1 MELRIDKRE
10 NLYFTWKVVFS
21 VLELLVV
28 VAIFSALGS
37 AGIGTMG
44 ATLAVVVLYA
54 AMIALFFLLQKVYLI
69 GYLKGDGVTV
79 SERQFPEVFALYKAM
94 GEELGLKKLPS
105 LFLIQQGGA
114 LNAFAVRFSGHNYI
128 AIYSDVFSLISSDME
143 TVKFILGHE
152 LGHVKRG
159 HMSKRFWTCLSSII
173 PFLTPAYSRSCEYT
187 CDNIGHHF
195 AKENPLNGLVLLAA
209 GKDLYQRVDVA
220 SYVADAQANN
230 TDAVKFT
237 GLFIGHPFLPNRIR
251 NLQDG
256 KRP

>member
-1 MELRIDKRE
+1 MEIRIDKRE
-10 NLYFTWKVVFS
+10 NLYFALKVVFS
-21 VLELLVV
+21 VIELMV
-28 VAIFSALGS
+28 VAALFSALGS
-37 AGIGTMG
+37 AGIGTVG
-44 ATLAVVVLYA
+44 ATMAILVLYA
-54 AMIALFFLLQKVYLI
+54 ALIVLFFLFQKIYLI
-69 GYLKGDGVTV
+69 GYLKGDGVAV
-79 SERQFPEVFALYKAM
+79 SERQFPEVYALYKAM
-94 GEELGLKKLPS
+94 GAELGLKKLPT

-114 LNAFAVRFSGHNYI
+114 LNAFAVRFSGNNYI
-128 AIYSDVFSLISSDME
+128 AVYSDVFSLISSDME

-152 LGHVKRG
+152 LGHVRRN
-159 HMSKRFWTCLSSII
+159 HMSKRFWTCLSSIV

-220 SYVADAQANN
+220 AYVADAKANN

-237 GLFIGHPFLPNRIR
+237 GLFIGHPYLPNRIR
-251 NLQDG
+251 NLRDG